1 MTETVIAGSTPFG
14 AALRRWRMHRHLS
27 QLALALRADVSQR
40 HLSFMESGRAR
51 PSREMVLRLA
61 EQLDL
66 PLRQR
71 NQLLSSAGYAPV
83 FAERSM
89 DDDALRS
96 VRAAVDQV
104 LRGHEPF
111 PALAVDRHW
120 HLVAANRALA
130 PLLEGIPDALLAPPA
145 NVLRLSLHPEGL
157 AGRIVNLAQWRAHL
171 LDRLRQQVEAS
182 ADPVLADLLE
192 ELSAYPVARSTR
204 IAPDAP
210 PVGHPSVFV
219 PLELATPAGVLTFIS
234 TTTVFGTPVDVT
246 VAELA
251 LECFFPADAA
261 TAERM
266 RALAAGYLAGN

>member
-1 MTETVIAGSTPFG
+1 MTETAVAGSTAFG
-14 AALRRWRMHRHLS
+14 AELRKWRNHRHLS
-27 QLALALRADVSQR
+27 QLALALRAEVSQR
-40 HLSFMESGRAR
+40 HLSFMESGRAQ

-66 PLRQR
+66 PLRER
-71 NQLLSSAGYAPV
+71 NQLLAAAGYAPI
-83 FAERSM
+83 FAERSL
-89 DDDALRS
+89 DDHALRS

-120 HLVAANRALA
+120 NLVAANRALG
-130 PLLEGIPDALLAPPA
+130 PMLEGIPGELLRPPV
-145 NVLRLSLHPEGL
+145 NVLRLSLHPLGL
-157 AGRIVNLAQWRAHL
+157 SGRIVNLAQWRAHL
-171 LDRLRQQVEAS
+171 LDHLRHQIEAS
-182 ADPVLADLLE
+182 ADPVLIDLLR

-210 PVGHPSVFV
+210 AAGHPSVFV

-246 VAELA
+246 VSELA
-251 LECFFPADAA
+251 LECFFPADQA

-266 RALAAGYLAGN
+266 RALMAG